1 MNAPVSPI
9 RVLVADDDA
18 ILREIAGAMLRDAGF
33 TVQTVASGDAAVAAC
48 ALRLPNIALL
58 DVEMPDGNGYQACTN
73 IRALPGGA
81 DLPIVMVTGCDDTAS
96 IDRAY
101 EAGATDFVVKP
112 INWALLVHR
121 IRYVLRGA
129 RTIVD
134 LRFSEQKNAALLKA
148 IPDGIFLVNGRSVIE
163 HCYSPA
169 AGLID
174 VPKTGFESMRF
185 LDLIPAA
192 ARARAMDCLDAALRG
207 DAAVFEFSLDAESR
221 SNRHFECRY
230 LPNSSG
236 QVLAIVR
243 DVSARK
249 EAQARIHRLAYFD
262 GLTGLPNREWI
273 HDYLAQS
280 LTEARQLNRGLALLY
295 VDLDQFK
302 RINDTLGHETGD
314 ALLRQVA
321 ERLQTGLDLDGDGD
335 GDGEGD
341 GDEEAVPLNLRTPE
355 AGAAQRARGR
365 LARMGGDEFIVVLTG
380 RTDAAQAQWAARQIL
395 SILAAPFQQESYEL
409 VVTPSIGIAMYPE
422 HGTDAQSLLKNA
434 DGAMYEAKASG
445 RNQLRVYDSTMNVRA
460 LKRLSL
466 EMELRR
472 AVENSSLEVYYQPK
486 YRTRDLQ
493 FLGGEALLR
502 WFHPERGQ
510 ISTADFIAVAEE
522 TGLIGDIGRWALQR
536 VCRDLCQWRSE
547 GLELPRVAVNV
558 SGRDFMYPEA
568 LLRLSDTVTQAQLS
582 PSLFELEL
590 TEGVLMQDAEAGR
603 RSLLALKE
611 FGFALAIDDFGTGY
625 CSLNY
630 LKRFPLDTLKID
642 RSFVSDISDDPD
654 DASIVRAIIA
664 LGHSLDLKIVA
675 EGVTTQAQLQFL
687 QAESCDAVQGFL
699 MSPAV
704 PASSFRELLKRPLV
718 SLDAPQSQPRRLF
731 SWPSAR
737 N

>member
-1 MNAPVSPI
+1 VSAEGSPI
-9 RVLVADDDA
+9 RVLVADDDS
-18 ILREIAGAMLRDAGF
+18 ILREIACAMLRDAGF
-33 TVQTVASGDAAVAAC
+33 AVQTAGSGDAAVAAC
-48 ALRLPNIALL
+48 ALRLPDIALL
-58 DVEMPDGNGYQACTN
+58 DVEMPDGNGYQACAN
-73 IRALPGGA
+73 IRSLPGGA
-81 DLPIVMVTGCDDTAS
+81 DLPIVMVTGCDDTPS
-96 IDRAY
+96 IDQAY
-101 EAGATDFVVKP
+101 QVGATDFVVKP

-134 LRFSEQKNAALLKA
+134 LRFSEQKNTALLKA
-148 IPDGIFLVNGRSVIE
+148 IPDGIFLVNGRGVIE
-163 HCYSPA
+163 HCFSPA
-169 AGLID
+169 AGLINPPTSGVD
-174 VPKTGFESMRF
+174 AGRF
-185 LDLIPAA
+185 FDLIPAPEH
-192 ARARAMDCLDAALRG
+192 ARAHDCLEAALRG
-207 DAAVFEFSLDAESR
+207 EAAAFEFCVTAAHGA
-221 SNRHFECRY
+221 NRHFECRY

-243 DVSARK
+243 DVTARK

-280 LTEARQLNRGLALLY
+280 LTEAAQMNRGLALLY

-321 ERLQTGLDLDGDGD
+321 ERLQSGLDLDG
-335 GDGEGD
+335 EV
-341 GDEEAVPLNLRTPE
+341 DEPAVPPSL
-355 AGAAQRARGR
+355 GAFNPGAVERVRGR
-365 LARMGGDEFIVVLTG
+365 LARVGGDEFIVVLTG
-380 RTDAAQAQWAARQIL
+380 RTGVEQAQQTARQIL
-395 SILAAPFQQESYEL
+395 SILAAPFQQQSYEL

-422 HGTDAQSLLKNA
+422 HGADAQSLLKNA

-445 RNQLRVYDSTMNVRA
+445 RNQLRLYDSAMNVRA

-472 AVENSSLEVYYQPK
+472 AVEDSSLEVYYQPK

-493 FLGGEALLR
+493 LLGGEALLR

-510 ISTADFIAVAEE
+510 IPTADFIAVAEE

-536 VCRDLCQWRSE
+536 VCRDLCQWRGE

-558 SGRDFMYPEA
+558 SGRDFMHPEA
-568 LLRLSDTVTQAQLS
+568 LLRLGDTVTKAQLS

-590 TEGVLMQDAEAGR
+590 TEGVLMRDAEAGR

-611 FGFALAIDDFGTGY
+611 FGFTLAIDDFGTGY

-642 RSFVSDISDDPD
+642 RTFVADICDDPD
-654 DASIVRAIIA
+654 DAAIVRAIIA

-675 EGVTTQAQLQFL
+675 EGVATQAQLEFL
-687 QAESCDAVQGFL
+687 RAESCDAIQGFL

-704 PASSFRELLKRPLV
+704 PANAFRELLQRRGG
-718 SLDAPQSQPRRLF
+718 SSDGGEQEPRRL
-731 SWPSAR
+731 AV
-737 N
+737 

>member
-1 MNAPVSPI
+1 MSSRAAPI

-18 ILREIAGAMLRDAGF
+18 ILREIAGATLRDAGF
-33 TVQTVASGDAAVAAC
+33 VVQTVASGDAAVGAC
-48 ALRLPNIALL
+48 ALRLPDIALL
-58 DVEMPDGNGYQACTN
+58 DVEMPDGNGYQACAN
-73 IRALPGGA
+73 IRSLPGGA
-81 DLPIVMVTGCDDTAS
+81 DLPIVMVTGCDDTLS
-96 IDRAY
+96 IDQAY

-148 IPDGIFLVNGRSVIE
+148 IPDGIFLVNGR
-163 HCYSPA
+163 
-169 AGLID
+169 GLIGHCFNAAVGLMD
-174 VPKTGFESMRF
+174 RPASGFESMRF
-185 LDLIPAA
+185 LDLIPATA
-192 ARARAMDCLDAALRG
+192 HARATECFEAALRG
-207 DAAVFEFSLDAESR
+207 EAAVFEFASEAEGR
-221 SNRHFECRY
+221 PERHFECRY
-230 LPNSSG
+230 LPNSGG

-243 DVSARK
+243 DVTARK

-273 HDYLAQS
+273 HDYLSQS
-280 LTEARQLNRGLALLY
+280 LAVASQTNRSLALLY
-295 VDLDQFK
+295 IDLDQFK

-321 ERLQTGLDLDGDGD
+321 ERLQVGLNLDGDG
-335 GDGEGD
+335 E
-341 GDEEAVPLNLRTPE
+341 VPAAPPNLRAPGPD
-355 AGAAQRARGR
+355 GAEPVRGR
-365 LARMGGDEFIVVLTG
+365 LARVGGDEFIVVLTG
-380 RTDAAQAQWAARQIL
+380 RTDVGQAQGTARRIL

-422 HGTDAQSLLKNA
+422 HGGDAQSLLKNA
-434 DGAMYEAKASG
+434 DGAMYDAKAGG
-445 RNQLRVYDSTMNVRA
+445 RNQSRMYDSSMNARA

-486 YRTRDLQ
+486 YQTRDLK
-493 FLGGEALLR
+493 LIGGEALLR

-510 ISTADFIAVAEE
+510 IPTADFIAVAEE
-522 TGLIGDIGRWALQR
+522 TGLIGDIGRWALKR

-547 GLELPRVAVNV
+547 GLELPRIAVNL

-568 LLRLSDTVTQAQLS
+568 LLRLGDTVTQAQLS
-582 PSLFELEL
+582 PSLFEFEL
-590 TEGVLMQDAEAGR
+590 TEGVLMQDAEAGC

-642 RSFVSDISDDPD
+642 RSFVADINNDPD
-654 DASIVRAIIA
+654 DAAIVRAIIA

-675 EGVTTQAQLQFL
+675 EGVSTQAQLKFL
-687 QAESCDAVQGFL
+687 QAESCDAIQGFL
-699 MSPAV
+699 MSPAI
-704 PASSFRELLKRPLV
+704 PAGAFRDLLKRAGVPDAAGGPNPL
-718 SLDAPQSQPRRLF
+718 PRYAG
-731 SWPSAR
+731 S
-737 N
+737 

>member
-1 MNAPVSPI
+1 MNAQVSPI

-81 DLPIVMVTGCDDTAS
+81 DLPIVMVTGCDDTVS

-148 IPDGIFLVNGRSVIE
+148 IPDGIFLVNGRGVIE

-174 VPKTGFESMRF
+174 VPKAGFESMRF

-192 ARARAMDCLDAALRG
+192 ARARAMDCLDAVLRG
-207 DAAVFEFSLDAESR
+207 EAAVFEFSLDAESR

-280 LTEARQLNRGLALLY
+280 LTEARQLNHGLALLY

-335 GDGEGD
+335 GDG
-341 GDEEAVPLNLRTPE
+341 DEAAVPLNLRAPE
-355 AGAAQRARGR
+355 PGAPQRALGR
-365 LARMGGDEFIVVLTG
+365 LARVGGDEFIVVLTG
-380 RTDAAQAQWAARQIL
+380 RTDVAQAQWAARRIL

-486 YRTRDLQ
+486 YRTRDLKL
-493 FLGGEALLR
+493 LGGEALLR

-510 ISTADFIAVAEE
+510 IPTADFIAVAEE

-568 LLRLSDTVTQAQLS
+568 LLRLGDTVTQAQLS

-699 MSPAV
+699 MSPGI
-704 PASSFRELLKRPLV
+704 PADAFRKLLEPPRVL
-718 SLDAPQSQPRRLF
+718 LAPQLDSRRRA
-731 SWPSAR
+731 S
-737 N
+737 

>member
-1 MNAPVSPI
+1 MSAPALPI

-48 ALRLPNIALL
+48 ALRLPDIALL

-73 IRALPGGA
+73 IRSLPGGA
-81 DLPIVMVTGCDDTAS
+81 DLPIVMVTGCDDTVS

-148 IPDGIFLVNGRSVIE
+148 IPDGIFLVNGRGVIE
-163 HCYSPA
+163 HCFSPA
-169 AGLID
+169 AGLINP
-174 VPKTGFESMRF
+174 PKAGFESMRF

-192 ARARAMDCLDAALRG
+192 ARARAVDCLDATLRG
-207 DAAVFEFSLDAESR
+207 EAAVFEFSLDAESR

-243 DVSARK
+243 DVTARK

-280 LTEARQLNRGLALLY
+280 LTEAGQLNRSLALLY
-295 VDLDQFK
+295 IDLDQFK

-321 ERLQTGLDLDGDGD
+321 QRLQAGLDLEGDGD
-335 GDGEGD
+335 GPVAPRAPDSG
-341 GDEEAVPLNLRTPE
+341 VL
-355 AGAAQRARGR
+355 QRARGR
-365 LARMGGDEFIVVLTG
+365 LARVGGDEFIVVLTG
-380 RTDAAQAQWAARQIL
+380 RTDVAQAQWAARRIL
-395 SILAAPFQQESYEL
+395 SILAAPFQQASYEL

-422 HGTDAQSLLKNA
+422 HGSDAQSLLKNA

-445 RNQLRVYDSTMNVRA
+445 RNQLRVYDSSMNVRA

-486 YRTRDLQ
+486 YRTRDLRL
-493 FLGGEALLR
+493 LGGEALLR

-510 ISTADFIAVAEE
+510 IPTADFIAVAEE

-547 GLELPRVAVNV
+547 GLELPSVAVNV

-568 LLRLSDTVTQAQLS
+568 LLRLGDTVTQAHLS

-590 TEGVLMQDAEAGR
+590 TEGVLMRDAEAGR

-642 RSFVSDISDDPD
+642 RSFVSDISEDPD
-654 DASIVRAIIA
+654 DAAIVRAIIA

-675 EGVTTQAQLQFL
+675 EGVTTQTQLQFL
-687 QAESCDAVQGFL
+687 QAESCDAIQGFL

-704 PASSFRELLKRPLV
+704 PANAFRDLLKRPRV
-718 SLDAPQSQPRRLF
+718 SLEAPRLDSRRRA
-731 SWPSAR
+731 S
-737 N
+737 